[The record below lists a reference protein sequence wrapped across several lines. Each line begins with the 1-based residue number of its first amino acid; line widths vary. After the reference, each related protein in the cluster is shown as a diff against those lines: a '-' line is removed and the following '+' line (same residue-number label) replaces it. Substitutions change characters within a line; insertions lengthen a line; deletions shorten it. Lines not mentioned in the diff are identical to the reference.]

1 VSNFLFIDW
10 SFKYILLDNWF
21 DRIKIIFVLLDVNS
35 ILKQALERTPAYGSI
50 KDVLQS
56 FIADQVINKYR

>member
-1 VSNFLFIDW
+1 MSNFLFIDW